1 MWRQM
6 GNATGCLPLE
16 PAVPPNCQQN
26 NSQFFPDITQLFSEI
41 IAVIEQIDRFRP
53 EKLAT
58 PTFHHRE
65 TTGTPRYVPPTFPT
79 ITNKKPP
86 RPQHMFEVPGGLTFL
101 REYWHSSQRSSKVS
115 PHELGFSFSFR
126 KRDSLTYHSFFED
139 PCPWDLVQS

>member
-1 MWRQM
+1 MPRGACHLSLQCHPIV
-6 GNATGCLPLE
+6 NRIIP
-16 PAVPPNCQQN
+16 
-26 NSQFFPDITQLFSEI
+26 SFFPDITQLFSEI